1 MSRLLRC
8 HRSLRTALLVL
19 LALGLM
25 ARPMLGQLGELHGVE
40 HAAIAETVAHGHGHV
55 ATPDAAHHH
64 HDERGETETSD
75 GSHDLLHMFTG
86 VTVALPETVVQ
97 LFPLPAAG
105 TLLPLPATP
114 RLPGDPSS
122 LPFRPPIA

>member
-8 HRSLRTALLVL
+8 HRSLRIALLVL
-19 LALGLM
+19 LALGLV
-25 ARPMLGQLGELHGVE
+25 ARPMLGQLGDLHGVE
-40 HAAIAETVAHGHGHV
+40 HAVVAETVAHGHAHDSDPV
-55 ATPDAAHHH
+55 ATHHH
-64 HDERGETETSD
+64 HDEPGNAEHTD
-75 GSHDLLHMFTG
+75 GPHGLLHMFTG
-86 VTVALPETVVQ
+86 VTVALPETGVQ
-97 LFPLPAAG
+97 VFPLPAAG